1 MSGTLLSTG
10 VRYPNLPQNYIRP
23 QSQRPQLSQVVSQPV
38 PLIDLG
44 GSEDEILRQIDE
56 ACRSFRCF
64 QVINHGILPETM
76 RKVTEIAREFF
87 HLPIEEKMKYYS
99 DDPLKKMRL
108 STSSNI
114 RKEKVHNWR
123 DYLRLHCHPLEEFVN
138 DWPSTPSSFKDV
150 VSTYCKEVRELGLKL
165 LGVISESLGLERE
178 YIEKVLLGD
187 EQGQHMAINYYPP
200 CPEPDLTYGLP
211 AHTDPNT
218 LTILLLDHQVPGLQ
232 VLKDGKWIAV
242 DPHPNALTVNIGDQ
256 LQALSNG
263 KYKSLWHR
271 AIVNSNEERISVA
284 SFICPANDAVIAPAK
299 KLTSEETPAI
309 YRSFTYDEYY
319 RRFWSRNLDEENCL
333 DLFK

>member
-1 MSGTLLSTG
+1 MRLEPIELQHIKILN
-10 VRYPNLPQNYIRP
+10 NLPLCNLMATQQNLNFLPYL
-23 QSQRPQLSQVVSQPV
+23 QL
-38 PLIDLG
+38 LL
-44 GSEDEILRQIDE
+44 
-56 ACRSFRCF
+56 
-64 QVINHGILPETM
+64 
-76 RKVTEIAREFF
+76 
-87 HLPIEEKMKYYS
+87 
-99 DDPLKKMRL
+99 
-108 STSSNI
+108 
-114 RKEKVHNWR
+114 
-123 DYLRLHCHPLEEFVN
+123 
-138 DWPSTPSSFKDV
+138 KDV

-178 YIEKVLLGD
+178 YIENVLGD
-187 EQGQHMAINYYPP
+187 EQGGQHMAINYYPP

-242 DPHPNALTVNIGDQ
+242 DPHPNALIVNIGDQ

-284 SFICPANDAVIAPAK
+284 SFFCPANDAVIAPAK

-319 RRFWSRNLDEENCL
+319 KRFWSRNLDEEKCL
-333 DLFK
+333 ELFK